1 MRDRWILVAK
11 LAVVL
16 VVVVALQ
23 TVVASRVSILGV
35 TADLFLILVVLVGM
49 MRGSVA
55 GVLFGFCAGLV
66 ADVVFLEPI
75 GLRAVIYLV
84 AGYMAGRYLEAAG
97 PPGAWAVLL
106 LTALVSLLSQTAY
119 GIFQFVV
126 GPQAAFF
133 TMFRVQI
140 LPAALLDGLLSVPV
154 FLAVTRLR
162 LLRVRE
168 APDPSFR

>member
-1 MRDRWILVAK
+1 MRERWVLVAR
-11 LAVVL
+11 LALVL
-16 VVVVALQ
+16 VLVVALQ

-35 TADLFLILVVLVGM
+35 TADLFLIMVVLVGM

-55 GVLFGFCAGLV
+55 GALFGFSAGLI
-66 ADVVFLEPI
+66 ADIVFLEPI

-84 AGYMAGRYLEAAG
+84 AGYMAGRYLDAAG
-97 PPGAWAVLL
+97 APGAWAVML

-119 GIFQFVV
+119 GVFQFVV

-133 TMFRVQI
+133 TMLRVQI

-162 LLRVRE
+162 LLRGRE
-168 APDPSFR
+168 ASDPSFR

>member
-1 MRDRWILVAK
+1 MRDRWVLVAK
-11 LAVVL
+11 LALVL
-16 VVVVALQ
+16 VLVVALQ

-55 GVLFGFCAGLV
+55 GALFGFCAGLV
-66 ADVVFLEPI
+66 ADIVFLEPI

-97 PPGAWAVLL
+97 PPGAWAVML

-133 TMFRVQI
+133 TMLRVQI

-154 FLAVTRLR
+154 YLAVTRLR
-162 LLRVRE
+162 LLRSRE
-168 APDPSFR
+168 ASDVSFR